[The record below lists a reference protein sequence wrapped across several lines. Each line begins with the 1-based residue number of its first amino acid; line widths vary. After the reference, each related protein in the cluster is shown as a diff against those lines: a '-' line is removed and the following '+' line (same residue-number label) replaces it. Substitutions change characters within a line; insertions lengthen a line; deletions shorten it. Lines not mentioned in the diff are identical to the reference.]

1 MLNPTKLTE
10 ITEKNGFAQLT
21 DKNWGETI
29 PDDGYRD
36 NDTYIGPHGM
46 TRWVVLN
53 FVYLWFSAFIATWR
67 AEMFLLEKGW

>member
-1 MLNPTKLTE
+1 MLNLTQLTE

-21 DKNWGETI
+21 DKNLGETI

-46 TRWVVLN
+46 TR
-53 FVYLWFSAFIATWR
+53 
-67 AEMFLLEKGW
+67 

>member
-10 ITEKNGFAQLT
+10 MTEKNGFAQLT

-36 NDTYIGPHGM
+36 NDTNIGPHGM
-46 TRWVVLN
+46 TR
-53 FVYLWFSAFIATWR
+53 
-67 AEMFLLEKGW
+67 

>member
-1 MLNPTKLTE
+1 MQNPTKLTE
-10 ITEKNGFAQLT
+10 ITDKSGFAQLT

-46 TRWVVLN
+46 TR
-53 FVYLWFSAFIATWR
+53 
-67 AEMFLLEKGW
+67 